1 MLCSAACS
9 SPNSQN
15 NSTTE
20 KPNPGDEH
28 YIAPCDK
35 ILGNGNYFFHSFIG
49 DDSKGGYNMS
59 YENIVKDVN
68 HYLKL
73 AESYTLDYIEDFSN
87 SLKDKPADKAYFQE
101 FIDEQ
106 SNNSFNLLLDNGA
119 NAYQLDGVLNQMN
132 KPCLPVCKDIVRNI
146 KTHQDRTTFI
156 YLFLK
161 MENESFFYG
170 LGSQRNYQSSMTE
183 AYQETNSEVNTV
195 WNGKVINNPFDIND
209 DVQNQNC
216 RQITETMD
224 KLLEHAAS
232 NMGLAPESLKTFI
245 NYTFM
250 IQSMRSMHNI
260 SKGALKHDQC
270 NANLN
275 LFNEMYKLVKNIYR
289 EEQANKA

>member
-20 KPNPGDEH
+20 KPNPDNEKYG
-28 YIAPCDK
+28 APCDK
-35 ILGNGNYFFHSFIG
+35 ILGNGNYFFHNFIG
-49 DDSKGGYNMS
+49 EKSGNLNGDTM
-59 YENIVKDVN
+59 VADVN

-106 SNNSFNLLLDNGA
+106 ANNSFDLLIQNGV
-119 NAYQLDGVLNQMN
+119 NTYQLDSALIQMN
-132 KPCLPVCKDIVRNI
+132 NPCLPVCKDIVRNI
-146 KTHQDRTTFI
+146 KTNQDRAMFI

-250 IQSMRSMHNI
+250 IQSLGSMHDI